1 MKCGKKSVLLV
12 ALALF
17 SSVALSEEQ
26 SRAQRLD
33 AKLQERFANA
43 DADKNG
49 YVSAAEVD
57 GKMPF
62 VAKNFAAIDTTG
74 RGSVTLD
81 EIRAYA
87 ISQKAKRKE

>member
-1 MKCGKKSVLLV
+1 MKHSKKPLWLL
-12 ALALF
+12 AATLF
-17 SSVALSEEQ
+17 SMAAYSAEQ
-26 SRAQRLD
+26 NRAQRLD
-33 AKLQERFANA
+33 IKLQERFAKA
-43 DADKNG
+43 DVDKNG

-62 VAKNFAAIDTTG
+62 VDRNFAAIDTTG

-87 ISQKAKRKE
+87 INRKTDRK

>member
-1 MKCGKKSVLLV
+1 MAVT
-12 ALALF
+12 LF
-17 SSVALSEEQ
+17 SMTACGAEQ

-43 DADKNG
+43 DVDKNG

-62 VAKNFAAIDTTG
+62 VARNFAAIDTTG

-87 ISQKAKRKE
+87 ISQKANRK

>member
-1 MKCGKKSVLLV
+1 MKHRKNLILLMV
-12 ALALF
+12 VTLVSMTAC
-17 SSVALSEEQ
+17 SGEQ

-43 DADKNG
+43 DVDKNG
-49 YVSAAEVD
+49 YVSATEVD

-62 VAKNFAAIDTTG
+62 VARNFTAIDTTG

-81 EIRAYA
+81 EIRAYV
-87 ISQKAKRKE
+87 ISKKASRK

>member
-1 MKCGKKSVLLV
+1 MKYSKKILLL
-12 ALALF
+12 LAATLF
-17 SSVALSEEQ
+17 STAAYSEEQ
-26 SRAQRLD
+26 NRAQRLD
-33 AKLQERFANA
+33 IKLQERFAKA
-43 DADKNG
+43 DVDKNG

-62 VAKNFAAIDTTG
+62 VARNFAAIDTTG

-87 ISQKAKRKE
+87 INRKTDRK

>member
-1 MKCGKKSVLLV
+1 MKHSKNPLLL
-12 ALALF
+12 LAVMLF
-17 SSVALSEEQ
+17 SMAACSEEQ

-43 DADKNG
+43 DVDKNG

-62 VAKNFAAIDTTG
+62 VARNFAAIDTTG

-87 ISQKAKRKE
+87 ISQKADRK